1 MNDQKSFSGYRRDL
15 SNRGSVRLA
24 DRVSRVM
31 ITVGG
36 IGTILSVLLVCV
48 FLVWVVV
55 PLFVGSA
62 VVEEQ
67 TNAVA
72 DREPPLHVSIGESRA
87 MAWSIERDGR
97 LVVRRLDTGEA
108 LRDEPLFESGEA
120 LTAWSF
126 PVLGKRVAFGLAN
139 GSIRLGTIGFE
150 SRFLGDD
157 EITDAMRAMA
167 ASTHD
172 RFGDGLVFRTA
183 EDRFRVQRVA
193 ASIQAPL
200 DAIDGTP
207 VVQVDLAQG
216 ARGPVYAALTER
228 GTLQLSSVEQ
238 TENMMTGEIEY
249 ESSGRTY
256 PIERLDGRM
265 PDFIRLVGQ
274 GGAVYAIWRDGTLVR
289 YDSRNIEDA
298 KIAERVDLA
307 EDGVELTCVQWL
319 LGRRTLL
326 VGDSTGRIRGWFLT
340 KPEGATTNDGSVL
353 VAAHTFARIA
363 SPVTSIATCPRSR
376 LLAAGHANGHV
387 QLAFVTN
394 RAELLD
400 VTAVEG
406 EAIEALAVAPREDL
420 LAAVAGG
427 RLYTCAIDIG
437 HPAVTLASL
446 FTPVWY
452 EGYDGPEHVW
462 QSSSGTDDFE
472 EKFGL
477 WPLVFGTLKATIYSL
492 LFGVPLALL
501 AAVFTSEFM
510 NPRARAAIKPT
521 IELMASLPSVVLG
534 FLAGLVFAPFIE
546 DYVPAALGAFLTVP
560 FAFLFGAYVW
570 QLLPREKSLR
580 WANLRF
586 PMMCV
591 TLPIGI
597 ASALVVGPVMEAL
610 FFAGDIKRWLSGQI
624 GSGMG
629 GLVLLLLPISAFA
642 VALLLGSRINPRLR
656 ESMANRTH
664 RQAATLSFIK
674 FGVATV
680 VVIGLAVVGAGL
692 LSVLGVDP
700 RGGVFDTYVQ
710 RNAMVVGF
718 VMGFA
723 IIPIIY
729 TIAED
734 ALSTI
739 PEHLRSASL
748 GAGATPW
755 QTAVRVVIPTAMSGL
770 FSAVM
775 IGLGRAV
782 GETMIVLMA
791 AGNTPVLEMNL
802 FNGFRTLSA
811 NIAVELPEAVPSSTH
826 YRTLF
831 LAAFVLFAITFV
843 LNTIAEAVRLR
854 FRKRSHE
861 L

>member
-24 DRVSRVM
+24 DRVSRFM

-55 PLFVGSA
+55 PLFVGTA
-62 VVEEQ
+62 VVEEK
-67 TNAVA
+67 TNPLA
-72 DREPPLHVSIGESRA
+72 DPTPPLHLSIGESRA
-87 MAWSIERDGR
+87 MAWSVERDGR
-97 LVVRRLDTGEA
+97 LVVRRLDTGEP
-108 LRDEPLFESGEA
+108 LRDDPLFEGGA
-120 LTAWSF
+120 KPTAWSF
-126 PVLGKRVAFGLAN
+126 PVLGNKVAFGFED
-139 GSIRLGTIGFE
+139 GSVRLGSIGFE

-157 EITDAMRAMA
+157 EITDAMRAMEK
-167 ASTHD
+167 STYD
-172 RFGDGLVFRTA
+172 RFADGLVFRTA
-183 EDRFRVQRVA
+183 EGRFRAQRVV
-193 ASIQAPL
+193 ASIQPAL
-200 DAIDGTP
+200 DPIDGAP
-207 VVQVDLAQG
+207 IVQIDLAQG
-216 ARGPVYAALTER
+216 ARGPVFAALTER

-256 PIERLDGRM
+256 PVERLDGRI
-265 PDFIRLVGQ
+265 PDFVRLVGQ
-274 GGAVYAIWRDGTLVR
+274 GGAFYAIWRDGTLVR
-289 YDSRNIEDA
+289 YDSRNLEDA
-298 KIAERVDLA
+298 KVAERADLT
-307 EDGVELTCVQWL
+307 EDAIELTCVKWL

-326 VGDSTGRIRGWFLT
+326 VGDSSGRIRAWFLT

-353 VAAHTFARIA
+353 VAAHTFARES
-363 SPVTSIATCPRSR
+363 SPVTAIATCPRAR
-376 LLAAGHANGHV
+376 LLAAGHANGRV

-400 VTAVEG
+400 VAAVEG
-406 EAIEALAVAPREDL
+406 ASVDALAVAPREDL
-420 LAAVAGG
+420 LAAIADG

-437 HPAVTLASL
+437 HPAVTIDSL

-452 EGYDGPEHVW
+452 EGYDAPEHVW

-501 AAVFTSEFM
+501 AAIFTSEFM

-546 DYVPAALGAFLTVP
+546 DYVPAALGLFVTVPLAFLV
-560 FAFLFGAYVW
+560 GAYLW

-580 WANLRF
+580 WTHLRF

-591 TLPIGI
+591 ALPIGI
-597 ASALVVGPVMEAL
+597 VGALVVGPLMETV

-629 GLVLLLLPISAFA
+629 GLVMLLLPISAFG
-642 VALLLGSRINPRLR
+642 VAFLLGSRINPRLR
-656 ESMANRTH
+656 EAMAGRTH

-674 FGVATV
+674 FGIATAVAV
-680 VVIGLAVVGAGL
+680 GLAVVGAGL
-692 LSVLGVDP
+692 LSVVGVDP

-811 NIAVELPEAVPSSTH
+811 NIAVELPEAVQNSTH

-831 LAAFVLFAITFV
+831 LAALVLFAITFV
-843 LNTIAEAVRLR
+843 LNTIAEVVRLR